1 MKFIL
6 GCAFLIF
13 SMTAQAEETQT
24 LSQRFNF
31 FIKHK
36 TLKAFP
42 NLLNK

>member
-24 LSQRFNF
+24 LSQKVQF
-31 FIKHK
+31 FYK
-36 TLKAFP
+36 TQDL
-42 NLLNK
+42 